1 MITFKELSEKV
12 VSVAQRKKMARRM
25 SKLQKS
31 AGFQLKKKRNSLRV
45 RDTAKLTVIAKKK
58 VTQIFRDKFYKNYKE
73 MSLQMK
79 VQADQKIQQKYGA
92 SIAKKV
98 TKMMPKLKAAE
109 KDRVLRARAAHGDKG
124 E

>member
-58 VTQIFRDKFYKNYKE
+58 VTQIYRDKFYKNYKD
-73 MSLQMK
+73 LP
-79 VQADQKIQQKYGA
+79 VQLRVKADQLIQQKYGPG
-92 SIAKKV
+92 IAKKV
-98 TKMMPKLKAAE
+98 IKMMPNLKAAE
-109 KDRVLRARAAHGDKG
+109 KERVKAARDAYGKD

>member
-12 VSVAQRKKMARRM
+12 VNIAQRKKMARRM

-58 VTQIFRDKFYKNYKE
+58 VTQIYRDKFYKNYKD
-73 MSLQMK
+73 LP
-79 VQADQKIQQKYGA
+79 VQLRVKADQLIQQKYGPG
-92 SIAKKV
+92 IAKKV
-98 TKMMPKLKAAE
+98 IKMMPNLKAAE
-109 KDRVLRARAAHGDKG
+109 KERVKAARDAYGKD

>member
-58 VTQIFRDKFYKNYKE
+58 DGHSYEENGSI
-73 MSLQMK
+73 LC
-79 VQADQKIQQKYGA
+79 VQ
-92 SIAKKV
+92 S
-98 TKMMPKLKAAE
+98 
-109 KDRVLRARAAHGDKG
+109 
-124 E
+124 

>member
-45 RDTAKLTVIAKKK
+45 RDTAKLTVIEKKI
-58 VTQIFRDKFYKNYKE
+58 VTQIYRDKFYKNYKD
-73 MSLQMK
+73 LP
-79 VQADQKIQQKYGA
+79 VQLRVKADQLIQQKYGPG
-92 SIAKKV
+92 IAKKV
-98 TKMMPKLKAAE
+98 IKMMPNLKAAE
-109 KDRVLRARAAHGDKG
+109 KERVKAARDAYGKD

>member
-1 MITFKELSEKV
+1 
-12 VSVAQRKKMARRM
+12 M

-58 VTQIFRDKFYKNYKE
+58 VTQIYRDKFYKNYKD
-73 MSLQMK
+73 LP
-79 VQADQKIQQKYGA
+79 VQLRVKADQLIQQKYGPG
-92 SIAKKV
+92 IAKKV
-98 TKMMPKLKAAE
+98 IKMMPNLKAAE
-109 KDRVLRARAAHGDKG
+109 KERVKAARDAYGKD

>member
-45 RDTAKLTVIAKKK
+45 RDTAKLAIIAKKK
-58 VTQIFRDKFYKNYKE
+58 VTQIYRDKFYKNYKD
-73 MSLQMK
+73 LP
-79 VQADQKIQQKYGA
+79 VQLRVKADQLIQQKYGPG
-92 SIAKKV
+92 IAKKV
-98 TKMMPKLKAAE
+98 IKMMPNLKAAE
-109 KDRVLRARAAHGDKG
+109 KERVKAARDAYGKD